1 MDSICIIGCTAT
13 AGGDGYNLFST
24 TAGIVAAGAGARVI
38 KHGSRAS
45 ASSAD
50 LQALDCLFVGHPC
63 PSRACPSPSSSRPT
77 TIPPS
82 PPLCHRLIKAS
93 YSLAVAQNVL
103 TTALTA
109 FRTSRT
115 SSESAKSYEREK
127 TLLPILRVLMESALQ
142 LVVEALQLVVEA
154 LSLVL
159 YAGGLNAV
167 LLPQGVVTPVVLRR
181 AVNTTTTTTTTTH
194 MEVDP
199 VQTIGSMPK
208 KRITVDTVTEIDIDV
223 RRRESSPPTPSGS
236 SREAAA

>member
-1 MDSICIIGCTAT
+1 MPIPRVPFTFILAPHHHPALASIGRTV
-13 AGGDGYNLFST
+13 N
-24 TAGIVAAGAGARVI
+24 
-38 KHGSRAS
+38 
-45 ASSAD
+45 
-50 LQALDCLFVGHPC
+50 
-63 PSRACPSPSSSRPT
+63 PSPSARS
-77 TIPPS
+77 
-82 PPLCHRLIKAS
+82 S

-142 LVVEALQLVVEA
+142 LVVEAL
-154 LSLVL
+154 SLVL

-181 AVNTTTTTTTTTH
+181 AVNTTTTTTTTH